1 MERRP
6 ARSED
11 APMSLTDI
19 NIVHAAAVQQARL
32 GRRARRAA

>member
-1 MERRP
+1 
-6 ARSED
+6 
-11 APMSLTDI
+11 MSLTDI